1 MRPERWMHTIPLRF
15 RSLFHQ
21 TQTDQELEDELRD
34 HLERQTEEYV
44 AKGLSPKEARRMA
57 LVVLTRTSPRRTSPR
72 WKTLR

>member
-1 MRPERWMHTIPLRF
+1 MRPEYWLYTIPLRL
-15 RSLFHQ
+15 RSLFRRRQ
-21 TQTDQELEDELRD
+21 ADRELEDELRD